1 MASAQKFLVLALAA
15 LLICSTMIRTT
26 EAQENR
32 IDYSRLRKASRPKQ
46 DLPKPG
52 PGQANAYNRGKL
64 ISHTFM
70 PFIPVYKLL
79 ETKGSQ
85 GAFMVR
91 LPFFPGVL
99 LKEFIQPTKLDRRNE
114 VVLPRKNIMDTAG
127 RPPPCSEEFVPVYLP
142 HLALRILILDQN
154 RDTGMQG
161 KLQLVLPSSG
171 IDPPLKLLVSY

>member
-1 MASAQKFLVLALAA
+1 MASAQKFLVFAVAA

-52 PGQANAYNRGKL
+52 PGQANAYNR
-64 ISHTFM
+64 
-70 PFIPVYKLL
+70 VYKLL